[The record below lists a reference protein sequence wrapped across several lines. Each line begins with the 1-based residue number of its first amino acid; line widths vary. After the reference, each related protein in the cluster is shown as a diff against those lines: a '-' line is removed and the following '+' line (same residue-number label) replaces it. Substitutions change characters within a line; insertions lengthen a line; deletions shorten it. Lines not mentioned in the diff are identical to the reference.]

1 MRTFR
6 PRLQVVWLWLLA
18 IAAVAGLPAQ
28 AQDYPANSVKLVT
41 QGAPG
46 SGPDVIAR
54 ILADH
59 LARLWGQQVLVLS
72 HPGAAGSA
80 AARVAAAAPPDGY
93 TLYMPA
99 TSAFVV
105 MPEMLPNLPF
115 DLERDFVRIGFV
127 GEQPMVF
134 AVAPSL
140 GVNSLAEL
148 IARSKARPGEIFYA
162 ANLRGS
168 LPHLTVE
175 LFRRRT
181 GADLTFVPY
190 QGATGGLQD
199 ILGGRIAMIAEGL
212 PPLFGAIQSGSIKPL
227 AVASTKRL
235 PNFPDLAT
243 VAETSPGFT
252 AMGWFVL
259 LAPSGTPEAIVR
271 KVNRDLAKVLEQPEF
286 QKRFQELG
294 TLVRPMSPAETTE
307 FIRSEQ
313 QLWRPLVRQ
322 LGTSQ

>member
-6 PRLQVVWLWLLA
+6 PRFQILWLWCLA
-18 IAAVAGLPAQ
+18 IASGLPAQ
-28 AQDYPANSVKLVT
+28 AQDYPANPVKLIT

-54 ILADH
+54 IVADH
-59 LARLWGQQVLVLS
+59 LGRLWGQQVLVLS
-72 HPGAAGSA
+72 LPGAAGSA

-115 DLERDFVRIGFV
+115 DLERDFARIGFV

-134 AVAPSL
+134 AVAPAL
-140 GVNSLAEL
+140 GVHSLAEL
-148 IARSKARPGEIFYA
+148 IARAKARPGEILYA

-168 LPHLTVE
+168 LPHLSVE

-181 GADLTFVPY
+181 GADLTFIPY
-190 QGATGGLQD
+190 PGVAGGLQD
-199 ILGGRIAMIAEGL
+199 ILGGRISMVAEGL
-212 PPLFGAIQSGSIKPL
+212 PPLAGPIQAGSIKPL
-227 AVASTKRL
+227 AVASVKRL
-235 PNFPDLAT
+235 PNLPDLPT
-243 VAETSPGFT
+243 VAETSPGFA

-259 LAPSGTPEAIVR
+259 LAPAGTPEAIVR

-286 QKRFQELG
+286 QKRLQDLG
-294 TLVRPMSPAETTE
+294 TFVRPMTPLETTE

>member
-1 MRTFR
+1 MCK
-6 PRLQVVWLWLLA
+6 VWAHLRAAGLSLA
-18 IAAVAGLPAQ
+18 IAAAYGVPAR
-28 AQDYPANSVKLVT
+28 AQDYPTGPVKLVT

-54 ILADH
+54 IVADY
-59 LARLWGQQVLVLS
+59 LGRLWGQQVLVLS

-80 AARVAAAAPPDGY
+80 AARVAAAASPDGY

-99 TSAFVV
+99 TSALVT

-134 AVAPSL
+134 AVSPAL
-140 GVNSLAEL
+140 GVGSLAEL
-148 IARSKARPGEIFYA
+148 IARAKARPGEILYA

-168 LPHLTVE
+168 LPHLSVE

-181 GADLTFVPY
+181 GAELGYVPY
-190 QGATGGLQD
+190 QGAPAGLQD
-199 ILGGRIAMIAEGL
+199 LLGGRISMIAESL
-212 PPLFGAIQSGSIKPL
+212 PPLAGAVQAGSIRPL
-227 AVASTKRL
+227 AVASAKRL
-235 PNFPDLAT
+235 PNLPDLPT

-259 LAPSGTPEAIVR
+259 LAPAGTPAAIVQ
-271 KVNRDLAKVLEQPEF
+271 KVNRDLAKVLEQPDF
-286 QKRFQELG
+286 QKRFQDLG
-294 TLVRPMSPAETTE
+294 TFVRPMSPAETTE
-307 FIRSEQ
+307 FIRGEQ
-313 QLWRPLVRQ
+313 QLWRPLARELAKPQ
-322 LGTSQ
+322 

>member
-6 PRLQVVWLWLLA
+6 PRFWTAGLWLLA
-18 IAAVAGLPAQ
+18 VTAVAGLPAH
-28 AQDYPANSVKLVT
+28 AQDYPANPVKLVT

-59 LARLWGQQVLVLS
+59 LGRLWGQQVLVIS
-72 HPGAAGSA
+72 QPGAAGSA

-115 DLERDFVRIGFV
+115 DLERDFARIGFV
-127 GEQPMVF
+127 GEQPMMF
-134 AVAPSL
+134 AVASAL

-148 IARSKARPGEIFYA
+148 IARSKARPGEILYA

-168 LPHLTVE
+168 FPHLSVE

-181 GADLTFVPY
+181 GADLTYIPY
-190 QGATGGLQD
+190 QGAAGGLQD
-199 ILGGRIAMIAEGL
+199 ILGGRIAMIAESL
-212 PPLFGAIQSGSIKPL
+212 PPLFGAIQAGSIKPL
-227 AVASTKRL
+227 AVASVKRL
-235 PNFPDLAT
+235 PTFPDLPT
-243 VAETSPGFT
+243 VAETSPGFA

-259 LAPSGTPEAIVR
+259 LAPAGTPEAIVR
-271 KVNRDLAKVLEQPEF
+271 KVNQDLAKVLEQPEF
-286 QKRFQELG
+286 QKRFQDLG
-294 TLVRPMSPAETTE
+294 TFVRPMSPAETTE
-307 FIRSEQ
+307 FIRGEQ

>member
-1 MRTFR
+1 MPTHGW
-6 PRLQVVWLWLLA
+6 LLKTAGLWLLA
-18 IAAVAGLPAQ
+18 AAALAGSAAQ
-28 AQDYPANSVKLVT
+28 AQDYPTNPVKLVT

-54 ILADH
+54 IVADH
-59 LARLWGQQVLVLS
+59 LGRLWGQQVLVLS

-80 AARVAAAAPPDGY
+80 AARVAAAAAPDGS

-115 DLERDFVRIGFV
+115 DLERDFVRIGFI

-134 AVAPSL
+134 AVAPAL
-140 GVNSLAEL
+140 AINSLPDL
-148 IARSKARPGEIFYA
+148 IARAKAKPGEILYA

-168 LPHLTVE
+168 LPHLSVE
-175 LFRRRT
+175 LLRRRT
-181 GADLTFVPY
+181 GIDLTFVPY
-190 QGATGGLQD
+190 PGAAGGLQD
-199 ILGGRIAMIAEGL
+199 IMGGRIAMIAESL
-212 PPLFGAIQSGSIKPL
+212 PPLAGAIQSGMIKPL
-227 AVASTKRL
+227 AIASEKRL
-235 PNFPDLAT
+235 PNFPDLPT
-243 VAETSPGFT
+243 VAETSPGFA

-259 LAPSGTPEAIVR
+259 LAPAGTPDAIVR
-271 KVNRDLAKVLEQPEF
+271 KVNRDLAKVLDQPDF
-286 QKRFQELG
+286 QKRFQDLG
-294 TLVRPMSPAETTE
+294 TFVRPLSPTETTE

-313 QLWRPLVRQ
+313 RLWRPLVRQ

>member
-1 MRTFR
+1 MPTHGW
-6 PRLQVVWLWLLA
+6 LLKTAGLWLLV
-18 IAAVAGLPAQ
+18 AAALVQSAAQ
-28 AQDYPANSVKLVT
+28 AQDYPTNPVKLVT

-54 ILADH
+54 IVADH
-59 LARLWGQQVLVLS
+59 LGRLWGQQVLVLS

-80 AARVAAAAPPDGY
+80 AARVAAAAAPDGS

-115 DLERDFVRIGFV
+115 DLERDFVRIGFI

-134 AVAPSL
+134 AVAPAL
-140 GVNSLAEL
+140 AINSLPDL
-148 IARSKARPGEIFYA
+148 IARAKAKPGEILYA

-168 LPHLTVE
+168 LPHLSVE

-181 GADLTFVPY
+181 GIDLAFVPY
-190 QGATGGLQD
+190 PGAAGGLQD
-199 ILGGRIAMIAEGL
+199 IMGGRIAMIAESL
-212 PPLFGAIQSGSIKPL
+212 PPLAGAIQAGSIKPL
-227 AVASTKRL
+227 AVASAKRL
-235 PNFPDLAT
+235 PNFPDLPT
-243 VAETSPGFT
+243 VAETSPGFA

-259 LAPSGTPEAIVR
+259 LAPAGTPEAIVR

-286 QKRFQELG
+286 QKRFQDLG
-294 TLVRPMSPAETTE
+294 TFVRPMSPTETTE

>member
-1 MRTFR
+1 MRTLR
-6 PRLQVVWLWLLA
+6 PWVRIAGLWLLA
-18 IAAVAGLPAQ
+18 VAAVAGSPAQ
-28 AQDYPANSVKLVT
+28 AQDYPANPVKLVT

-54 ILADH
+54 IH
-59 LARLWGQQVLVLS
+59 LGRLWGQQVLVLS

-115 DLERDFVRIGFV
+115 DLERDFARIGFV
-127 GEQPMVF
+127 GEQPMMF
-134 AVAPSL
+134 AVAPAL

-148 IARSKARPGEIFYA
+148 IARSKARPGEILYA

-168 LPHLTVE
+168 FPHLTVE

-181 GADLTFVPY
+181 GADLTYIPY
-190 QGATGGLQD
+190 QGAAGGLQD
-199 ILGGRIAMIAEGL
+199 ILGGRISMIAESL
-212 PPLFGAIQSGSIKPL
+212 PPLFGAIQAGSIKPL
-227 AVASTKRL
+227 AVASVKRL
-235 PNFPDLAT
+235 PNFPDLPT
-243 VAETSPGFT
+243 VAETSPGFA

-259 LAPSGTPEAIVR
+259 LAPAGTPDAIVR
-271 KVNRDLAKVLEQPEF
+271 KVNGDLAKVLAQPEF

-294 TLVRPMSPAETTE
+294 TFVRPMTPAETTD
-307 FIRSEQ
+307 FIRGEQ

>member
-6 PRLQVVWLWLLA
+6 PRLQLLWLWFLA

-28 AQDYPANSVKLVT
+28 AQDYPANAVKLVT

-190 QGATGGLQD
+190 QGATGGL
-199 ILGGRIAMIAEGL
+199 
-212 PPLFGAIQSGSIKPL
+212 
-227 AVASTKRL
+227 
-235 PNFPDLAT
+235 
-243 VAETSPGFT
+243 
-252 AMGWFVL
+252 
-259 LAPSGTPEAIVR
+259 
-271 KVNRDLAKVLEQPEF
+271 
-286 QKRFQELG
+286 
-294 TLVRPMSPAETTE
+294 
-307 FIRSEQ
+307 
-313 QLWRPLVRQ
+313 
-322 LGTSQ
+322 

>member
-1 MRTFR
+1 MRTLR
-6 PRLQVVWLWLLA
+6 PWVRIAGLWLLA
-18 IAAVAGLPAQ
+18 VAAVAGSPAQ
-28 AQDYPANSVKLVT
+28 AQDYPANPVKLVT

-59 LARLWGQQVLVLS
+59 LGRLWGQQVLVLS

-115 DLERDFVRIGFV
+115 DLERDFARIGFV
-127 GEQPMVF
+127 GEQPMMF
-134 AVAPSL
+134 AVAPAL

-148 IARSKARPGEIFYA
+148 IARSKARPGEILYA

-168 LPHLTVE
+168 FPHLTVE

-181 GADLTFVPY
+181 GADLTYIPY
-190 QGATGGLQD
+190 QGAAGGLQD
-199 ILGGRIAMIAEGL
+199 ILGGRISMIAESL
-212 PPLFGAIQSGSIKPL
+212 PPLFGAIQAGSIKPL
-227 AVASTKRL
+227 AVASVKRL
-235 PNFPDLAT
+235 PNFPDLPT
-243 VAETSPGFT
+243 VAETSPGFA

-259 LAPSGTPEAIVR
+259 LAPAGTPDAIVR
-271 KVNRDLAKVLEQPEF
+271 KVNGDLAKVLAQPEF

-294 TLVRPMSPAETTE
+294 TFVRPMTPAETTD
-307 FIRSEQ
+307 FIRGEQ

>member
-1 MRTFR
+1 MRRFR
-6 PRLQVVWLWLLA
+6 PRLQIIWLWLLA
-18 IAAVAGLPAQ
+18 IAAVAGLPAH
-28 AQDYPANSVKLVT
+28 AQDYPANPVKLVT

-59 LARLWGQQVLVLS
+59 LGRLWGQQVLVLS

-115 DLERDFVRIGFV
+115 DLERDFARIGFV
-127 GEQPMVF
+127 GEQPMMF
-134 AVAPSL
+134 AVAPAL

-148 IARSKARPGEIFYA
+148 IARSKARPGEILYA

-168 LPHLTVE
+168 FPHLTVE

-181 GADLTFVPY
+181 GADLTYIPY
-190 QGATGGLQD
+190 QGAAGGLQD
-199 ILGGRIAMIAEGL
+199 ILGGRISMIAESL
-212 PPLFGAIQSGSIKPL
+212 PPLFGAIQGGSVKPL
-227 AVASTKRL
+227 AVASMKRL
-235 PNFPDLAT
+235 PSFPDLPT
-243 VAETSPGFT
+243 VAETSPGFA

-259 LAPSGTPEAIVR
+259 LAPAGTPEAIVS

-286 QKRFQELG
+286 QKRFQDLG
-294 TLVRPMSPAETTE
+294 TFVRPMSPAETTE
-307 FIRSEQ
+307 FIRNEQ

>member
-1 MRTFR
+1 MRTLR
-6 PRLQVVWLWLLA
+6 PWVRIAGLWLLA
-18 IAAVAGLPAQ
+18 VAAVAGSPAQ
-28 AQDYPANSVKLVT
+28 AQDYPANPVKLVT

-59 LARLWGQQVLVLS
+59 LGRLWGQQVLVLS

-115 DLERDFVRIGFV
+115 DLERDFARIGFV
-127 GEQPMVF
+127 GEQPMMF
-134 AVAPSL
+134 AVAPAL

-148 IARSKARPGEIFYA
+148 IARSKARPGEILYA

-168 LPHLTVE
+168 FPHLSVE

-181 GADLTFVPY
+181 GADLTYIPY
-190 QGATGGLQD
+190 QGAAGGLQD
-199 ILGGRIAMIAEGL
+199 ILGGRISMIAESL
-212 PPLFGAIQSGSIKPL
+212 PPLFGAIQAGSIKPL
-227 AVASTKRL
+227 AVASVKRL
-235 PNFPDLAT
+235 PNFPDLPT
-243 VAETSPGFT
+243 VAETSPGFA

-259 LAPSGTPEAIVR
+259 LAPAGTPEAIIR
-271 KVNRDLAKVLEQPEF
+271 KVNGDLAKVLAQPEF

-294 TLVRPMSPAETTE
+294 TFVRPMTPAETTD
-307 FIRSEQ
+307 FIRGEQ

>member
-6 PRLQVVWLWLLA
+6 PRLQMFWLWLLA
-18 IAAVAGLPAQ
+18 IAAVAGPPAQ
-28 AQDYPANSVKLVT
+28 AQDYPANPVKLVT

-54 ILADH
+54 ILADY
-59 LARLWGQQVLVLS
+59 LGRLWGQQVLVLS

-115 DLERDFVRIGFV
+115 DLERDFARIGFV

-134 AVAPSL
+134 AVAPAL
-140 GVNSLAEL
+140 GVSSLAEL
-148 IARSKARPGEIFYA
+148 IARAKARPGEILYA

-168 LPHLTVE
+168 FPHLSVE

-181 GADLTFVPY
+181 GADLTYIPY
-190 QGATGGLQD
+190 QGAAGGLQD
-199 ILGGRIAMIAEGL
+199 ILGGRISMIAESL
-212 PPLFGAIQSGSIKPL
+212 PPLFGAIQAGSIKPL
-227 AVASTKRL
+227 AVASVKRL
-235 PNFPDLAT
+235 PSFPDLPT
-243 VAETSPGFT
+243 VAETSPGFA

-259 LAPSGTPEAIVR
+259 LAPAGTPEAIIR
-271 KVNRDLAKVLEQPEF
+271 KVNRDLAKVLDQPEF

-294 TLVRPMSPAETTE
+294 TFVRPMSPAETTE
-307 FIRSEQ
+307 FIRGEQ